1 VVSASREI
9 AASPER
15 TGGVRHN
22 HVVEFEEGRRIAWPP
37 SPKPLPKPLHPN
49 DFGRSSYTS

>member
-1 VVSASREI
+1 MVSASREI

>member
-1 VVSASREI
+1 MVSASREI

-37 SPKPLPKPLHPN
+37 SPKPLHPN